1 MMAMATCLRVV
12 VGKYTKNLNTTK
24 QIARKITQMQQKTSN
39 APEKNLSSPRRLV
52 GSCQVPVPWQGWQGW
67 QLHYFFSTFSIP
79 STSCSTRS
87 TLSRSFELASLEK
100 GPSLHSKMTLFG
112 SSGSIVCH
120 TPFGMF
126 TPYRPSSLH
135 STTSSIIEPSSLC
148 VVTLTFPRRITNVSS
163 FVGCLCIGTSVP
175 GSTAFRNR
183 WHFSSRL

>member
-1 MMAMATCLRVV
+1 MYYKSIFLCLLQIYEKSLSLQTNR
-12 VGKYTKNLNTTK
+12 TKNNRNVAKTT
-24 QIARKITQMQQKTSN
+24 N
-39 APEKNLSSPRRLV
+39 ASEKNLSPPRRLPV
-52 GSCQVPVPWQGWQGW
+52 DANDGSAFGRFMPGTCPLAGVPWQGWQGW

-79 STSCSTRS
+79 STSCST
-87 TLSRSFELASLEK
+87 K
-100 GPSLHSKMTLFG
+100 GPSLHSKMTLSG

-175 GSTAFRNR
+175 GSTAFKNR

>member
-1 MMAMATCLRVV
+1 MITTYIQIIQ
-12 VGKYTKNLNTTK
+12 KYIKLYQKYPQNIAFLDN
-24 QIARKITQMQQKTSN
+24 IARNDKRLR
-39 APEKNLSSPRRLV
+39 KNQSSPRRLV
-52 GSCQVPVPWQGWQGW
+52 GSCQGPVPWQGWQ
-67 QLHYFFSTFSIP
+67 LHHFFSTFSIP

-175 GSTAFRNR
+175 GSTAFKNR

>member
-1 MMAMATCLRVV
+1 MITTYIQIIQ
-12 VGKYTKNLNTTK
+12 KYIKLYQKYPQNIAFLDN
-24 QIARKITQMQQKTSN
+24 IARNDKRLR
-39 APEKNLSSPRRLV
+39 KNQSSPRRLV
-52 GSCQVPVPWQGWQGW
+52 GSCQGPVPWQGWQGW

-79 STSCSTRS
+79 STSCST
-87 TLSRSFELASLEK
+87 K

-126 TPYRPSSLH
+126 TPYRPFSEH

-175 GSTAFRNR
+175 GSTAFKNR

>member
-1 MMAMATCLRVV
+1 MPCGWRREASKERQTFMPSRVCV
-12 VGKYTKNLNTTK
+12 CKH
-24 QIARKITQMQQKTSN
+24 SN
-39 APEKNLSSPRRLV
+39 
-52 GSCQVPVPWQGWQGW
+52 WQGAMTRLLLWHKEVQAKCPYPFNNL
-67 QLHYFFSTFSIP
+67 LHYFFSTFSIP
-79 STSCSTRS
+79 STSCST
-87 TLSRSFELASLEK
+87 K

-183 WHFSSRL
+183 WHFSSRLRWPRALLAHSEGLEKL

>member
-1 MMAMATCLRVV
+1 
-12 VGKYTKNLNTTK
+12 
-24 QIARKITQMQQKTSN
+24 MQQKTSN